1 MTDETARAVATAAK
15 ALSDAGLICEERR
28 PPHVE
33 RGNEMWL
40 KLFSRAS
47 VVQLRKVYTG
57 REREGGSF
65 VSWRL
70 ATADDNP
77 PPALDVYIAD
87 WMERDRLR
95 EELVEWMQTTPI
107 IVAPV
112 GATPAY
118 AHDTLKVNVNGVTM
132 GTFQSVQLRAN
143 IQRFRPACRH
153 GAGGTNEMTG
163 CRSEFRLWDGLLR
176 RRWYWRLRKSWR
188 GHFSAILICAI
199 CIICVICGWESIME
213 PVLQFW
219 LFSSSDFIAIV
230 LLVIAAKTI
239 RIVPQATVMLVERL
253 GKFDKVASSG
263 LNILVPFLDKPR
275 AVYWTNTR
283 PGVTSIDLREQYI
296 DLPPQPVIT
305 RDNVTIH
312 VDSVVYWQI
321 TDPVK
326 AVYEMNDLVGGIVQ
340 LTITGMR
347 AVMGDM
353 DLDHTLSQRD
363 QINSK
368 LRLILD
374 EATDKW
380 GVKVTRVDV
389 KNINPPEDVRIT
401 MEKQMTA
408 ERNRRALVLQAEGDR
423 QAAITRAEGEKQAA
437 VTRAEGE
444 KQSAI
449 LAAEGAAQ
457 ARLRNA
463 EAESEAINRIAQ
475 AIPGGDPGQYLI
487 TTRYIDS
494 LRDMTRTSN
503 SKVIFMPVE
512 TSAMLSSVGAIK
524 EVLSQTGERDDKE
537 QLPPPRPRE
546 LPR

>member
-1 MTDETARAVATAAK
+1 MD
-15 ALSDAGLICEERR
+15 
-28 PPHVE
+28 P
-33 RGNEMWL
+33 
-40 KLFSRAS
+40 FAS
-47 VVQLRKVYTG
+47 V
-57 REREGGSF
+57 
-65 VSWRL
+65 L
-70 ATADDNP
+70 A
-77 PPALDVYIAD
+77 
-87 WMERDRLR
+87 
-95 EELVEWMQTTPI
+95 
-107 IVAPV
+107 
-112 GATPAY
+112 
-118 AHDTLKVNVNGVTM
+118 
-132 GTFQSVQLRAN
+132 F
-143 IQRFRPACRH
+143 
-153 GAGGTNEMTG
+153 
-163 CRSEFRLWDGLLR
+163 
-176 RRWYWRLRKSWR
+176 
-188 GHFSAILICAI
+188 
-199 CIICVICGWESIME
+199 
-213 PVLQFW
+213 
-219 LFSSSDFIAIV
+219 LFFGFIGIV
-230 LLVIAAKTI
+230 LLVIAAKMI

-253 GKFDKVASSG
+253 GKFHQVASSG
-263 LNILVPFLDKPR
+263 LNILVPFIDRPR
-275 AVYWTNTR
+275 QVYWTNTR
-283 PGVTSIDLREQYI
+283 PALTSIDLREQYI

-321 TDPVK
+321 TDPIK
-326 AVYEMNDLVGGIVQ
+326 AVYEINDLVGGIVQ

-347 AVMGDM
+347 AVMGEM

-363 QINSK
+363 QINAK
-368 LRLILD
+368 LRVILD

-463 EAESEAINRIAQ
+463 EAESEALGRIAQ
-475 AIPGGDPGQYLI
+475 AIEGGDPAQYLI
-487 TTRYIDS
+487 TVRYIES
-494 LRDMTRTSN
+494 LRDMTRTNN

-524 EVLSQTGERDDKE
+524 EVLSQTGDKDD
-537 QLPPPRPRE
+537 QNQPPVPPRPRE

>member
-1 MTDETARAVATAAK
+1 
-15 ALSDAGLICEERR
+15 
-28 PPHVE
+28 
-33 RGNEMWL
+33 
-40 KLFSRAS
+40 
-47 VVQLRKVYTG
+47 
-57 REREGGSF
+57 
-65 VSWRL
+65 
-70 ATADDNP
+70 
-77 PPALDVYIAD
+77 
-87 WMERDRLR
+87 
-95 EELVEWMQTTPI
+95 
-107 IVAPV
+107 
-112 GATPAY
+112 
-118 AHDTLKVNVNGVTM
+118 
-132 GTFQSVQLRAN
+132 
-143 IQRFRPACRH
+143 
-153 GAGGTNEMTG
+153 
-163 CRSEFRLWDGLLR
+163 
-176 RRWYWRLRKSWR
+176 
-188 GHFSAILICAI
+188 
-199 CIICVICGWESIME
+199 ME
-213 PVLQFW
+213 PITSVLAFM
-219 LFSSSDFIAIV
+219 FFGFMAIV
-230 LLVIAAKTI
+230 LLVIAVRTI

-253 GKFDKVASSG
+253 GKFDKVATSG

-275 AVYWTNTR
+275 AVYWTNVR
-283 PGVTSIDLREQYI
+283 PGLTSIDLREQYI

-321 TDPVK
+321 TDPIK
-326 AVYEMNDLVGGIVQ
+326 AVYEINDLVGGIVQ

-347 AVMGDM
+347 AVMGEM

-363 QINSK
+363 QINAK
-368 LRLILD
+368 LRVILD

-423 QAAITRAEGEKQAA
+423 QAAITRAEGEKQAQ

-463 EAESEAINRIAQ
+463 EAEMEALHRIAE
-475 AIPGGDPGQYLI
+475 AIPGGDASQYLI
-487 TTRYIDS
+487 TVRYIES

-503 SKVIFMPVE
+503 SKVIFMPIE

-524 EVLSQTGERDDKE
+524 EVLSQTGEQSSDNPPP
-537 QLPPPRPRE
+537 PPPRPRE

>member
-1 MTDETARAVATAAK
+1 
-15 ALSDAGLICEERR
+15 
-28 PPHVE
+28 
-33 RGNEMWL
+33 
-40 KLFSRAS
+40 
-47 VVQLRKVYTG
+47 
-57 REREGGSF
+57 
-65 VSWRL
+65 
-70 ATADDNP
+70 
-77 PPALDVYIAD
+77 
-87 WMERDRLR
+87 
-95 EELVEWMQTTPI
+95 
-107 IVAPV
+107 
-112 GATPAY
+112 
-118 AHDTLKVNVNGVTM
+118 
-132 GTFQSVQLRAN
+132 
-143 IQRFRPACRH
+143 
-153 GAGGTNEMTG
+153 
-163 CRSEFRLWDGLLR
+163 
-176 RRWYWRLRKSWR
+176 
-188 GHFSAILICAI
+188 
-199 CIICVICGWESIME
+199 ME
-213 PVLQFW
+213 PVASLLGLMFFAF
-219 LFSSSDFIAIV
+219 LGIV

-239 RIVPQATVMLVERL
+239 RIVPQASVMLIERL
-253 GKFDKVASSG
+253 GKFDKVATSG
-263 LNILVPFLDKPR
+263 LNILVPFLDRPR

-283 PGVTSIDLREQYI
+283 PALTSIDLREQYI

-321 TDPVK
+321 TDPIK
-326 AVYEMNDLVGGIVQ
+326 AVYEINDLVGGIVQ

-347 AVMGDM
+347 AVMGEM

-363 QINSK
+363 QINTK
-368 LRLILD
+368 LRVILD

-380 GVKVTRVDV
+380 GVKVTRVAV

-457 ARLRNA
+457 ARLKNA
-463 EAESEAINRIAQ
+463 EAESEALNRIAQ
-475 AIPGGDPGQYLI
+475 AVPGGDPAQYLI
-487 TTRYIDS
+487 TVRYIES
-494 LRDMTRTSN
+494 LRDMTKTNN

-524 EVLSQTGERDDKE
+524 EVLSQTGEKDE
-537 QLPPPRPRE
+537 LPPPPRPRE

>member
-1 MTDETARAVATAAK
+1 MAFLD
-15 ALSDAGLICEERR
+15 LILLQSDGVLPAFIGIFLLFLI
-28 PPHVE
+28 
-33 RGNEMWL
+33 GITL
-40 KLFSRAS
+40 L
-47 VVQLRKVYTG
+47 
-57 REREGGSF
+57 
-65 VSWRL
+65 
-70 ATADDNP
+70 
-77 PPALDVYIAD
+77 
-87 WMERDRLR
+87 
-95 EELVEWMQTTPI
+95 
-107 IVAPV
+107 IV
-112 GATPAY
+112 
-118 AHDTLKVNVNGVTM
+118 
-132 GTFQSVQLRAN
+132 
-143 IQRFRPACRH
+143 
-153 GAGGTNEMTG
+153 
-163 CRSEFRLWDGLLR
+163 
-176 RRWYWRLRKSWR
+176 
-188 GHFSAILICAI
+188 
-199 CIICVICGWESIME
+199 
-213 PVLQFW
+213 
-219 LFSSSDFIAIV
+219 
-230 LLVIAAKTI
+230 AAKTI
-239 RIVPQATVMLVERL
+239 KIVPQATVMLIERL
-253 GKFDKVASSG
+253 GRFSRVASSG
-263 LNILVPFLDKPR
+263 LNMIIPFIDKPR

-283 PGVTSIDLREQYI
+283 GGLTSIDLREQYI

-389 KNINPPEDVRIT
+389 KNINPPEDVRMT

-444 KQSAI
+444 KESAI
-449 LAAEGAAQ
+449 LQAEGAAQ

-463 EAESEAINRIAQ
+463 QAEAEAISSVAQ
-475 AIPGGDPGQYLI
+475 VMEEHGNPAQYLI
-487 TTRYIDS
+487 TTRYIES
-494 LRDMTRTSN
+494 LRDMTKSN
-503 SKVIFMPVE
+503 NAKVIFMPVE
-512 TSAMLSSVGAIK
+512 TSTMLSSVGTIK
-524 EVLSQTGERDDKE
+524 EMISETGSKHDDSQP
-537 QLPPPRPRE
+537 PPPRQLR
-546 LPR
+546 

>member
-1 MTDETARAVATAAK
+1 M
-15 ALSDAGLICEERR
+15 AL
-28 PPHVE
+28 
-33 RGNEMWL
+33 
-40 KLFSRAS
+40 
-47 VVQLRKVYTG
+47 
-57 REREGGSF
+57 
-65 VSWRL
+65 
-70 ATADDNP
+70 
-77 PPALDVYIAD
+77 
-87 WMERDRLR
+87 
-95 EELVEWMQTTPI
+95 
-107 IVAPV
+107 
-112 GATPAY
+112 
-118 AHDTLKVNVNGVTM
+118 
-132 GTFQSVQLRAN
+132 
-143 IQRFRPACRH
+143 
-153 GAGGTNEMTG
+153 
-163 CRSEFRLWDGLLR
+163 
-176 RRWYWRLRKSWR
+176 
-188 GHFSAILICAI
+188 
-199 CIICVICGWESIME
+199 
-213 PVLQFW
+213 
-219 LFSSSDFIAIV
+219 V

-239 RIVPQATVMLVERL
+239 RIVPQATVLLVERL
-253 GKFDKVASSG
+253 GKFDKVAERG

-275 AVYWTNTR
+275 AVFWTNTR
-283 PGVTSIDLREQYI
+283 PGLTLIDLREQYI

-321 TDPVK
+321 TDPIK
-326 AVYEMNDLVGGIVQ
+326 AVYEINDLVGSIVQ

-347 AVMGDM
+347 AVVGEM

-363 QINSK
+363 QINAK
-368 LRLILD
+368 LRIILD

-463 EAESEAINRIAQ
+463 EAESEALTRIAQ
-475 AIPGGDPGQYLI
+475 SIPGADPGQYLI
-487 TTRYIDS
+487 TVRYIES
-494 LRDMTRTSN
+494 LRDMTRTNN

-512 TSAMLSSVGAIK
+512 TSAMLSSIGAIK
-524 EVLSQTGERDDKE
+524 EVVSQTGEKDEKE
-537 QLPPPRPRE
+537 QIPPPPPRPRE

>member
-1 MTDETARAVATAAK
+1 MDALAGFFAVFFF
-15 ALSDAGLICEERR
+15 I
-28 PPHVE
+28 
-33 RGNEMWL
+33 
-40 KLFSRAS
+40 F
-47 VVQLRKVYTG
+47 
-57 REREGGSF
+57 
-65 VSWRL
+65 
-70 ATADDNP
+70 
-77 PPALDVYIAD
+77 I
-87 WMERDRLR
+87 
-95 EELVEWMQTTPI
+95 
-107 IVAPV
+107 
-112 GATPAY
+112 
-118 AHDTLKVNVNGVTM
+118 
-132 GTFQSVQLRAN
+132 
-143 IQRFRPACRH
+143 
-153 GAGGTNEMTG
+153 
-163 CRSEFRLWDGLLR
+163 
-176 RRWYWRLRKSWR
+176 
-188 GHFSAILICAI
+188 
-199 CIICVICGWESIME
+199 
-213 PVLQFW
+213 
-219 LFSSSDFIAIV
+219 FIA
-230 LLVIAAKTI
+230 LLVVAAKTI

-253 GKFDKVASSG
+253 GRFDKVASSG
-263 LNILVPFLDKPR
+263 LNMLIPFLDRPR

-283 PGVTSIDLREQYI
+283 PGVTQIDLREQYI

-363 QINSK
+363 QINAK
-368 LRLILD
+368 LRIILD

-444 KQSAI
+444 KQSNI
-449 LAAEGAAQ
+449 LQAEGLGQ
-457 ARLRNA
+457 ARLRQA
-463 EAESEAINRIAQ
+463 EAEAEAITLVAQ
-475 AIPGGDPGQYLI
+475 AMHEHGNPAHYLI
-487 TTRYIDS
+487 TTRYIES
-494 LRDMTRTSN
+494 LRDMTRTNN

-512 TSAMLSSVGAIK
+512 TSALLSSVGAIK
-524 EVLSQTGERDDKE
+524 EVLAQTGEKSGE
-537 QLPPPRPRE
+537 ENPPSSPPRPRQ
-546 LPR
+546 LPT